1 MLIAAWPFP
10 SPNGETAQVHDSSD
24 SFPTAT
30 LALDNKGTAALG
42 VFVARRR
49 RKTGIARPPR
59 EVFSRGFGATRSS
72 LAGCLRWNDWPT
84 GPSSAVG
91 LLNHARDV
99 ADDAVDGEIFRR
111 VDSRDPLRLQSRRVL
126 RRDDAADHHRQFGQ
140 SR

>member
-49 RKTGIARPPR
+49 RKTGFAHPPR

-72 LAGCLRWNDWPT
+72 LAGCLRMERLADRPKLSRS
-84 GPSSAVG
+84 PSQPRPRCRG
-91 LLNHARDV
+91 
-99 ADDAVDGEIFRR
+99 
-111 VDSRDPLRLQSRRVL
+111 
-126 RRDDAADHHRQFGQ
+126 
-140 SR
+140 